1 MRHSPLS
8 PPPAF
13 PASVPPA
20 FPASV
25 PPAFPASV
33 PPAFPASV
41 PAGLAPAP
49 RVSAPLGSRPAS
61 SRVAPPLVAVAHG
74 SRDPRAAATVG
85 ALLDLVCRRAAG
97 AGYPGLDVRA
107 AYLGH
112 AAPTLGQ
119 ALGALDGE
127 AVVLPLLLTAAYHSR
142 TDIPKALHEA
152 RSTQPRLDVTYG
164 RPLGP
169 HPLLLRALDRRLA
182 EALQD
187 ADAQNVG
194 HNAARNAGPNAGPE
208 DTSAGEAVPPGES
221 SVVLAAAGSSDPA
234 ANAVISDLA
243 ARWQSARGWRA
254 VVPAYASAASPT
266 PPEAVAAARRAGAR
280 RVLVASYL
288 LSPGIFA
295 DQIRGDCLAAGATVV
310 SGVLGAAPEVADVVL
325 GRYAESLADGAA
337 AAV

>member
-1 MRHSPLS
+1 
-8 PPPAF
+8 
-13 PASVPPA
+13 
-20 FPASV
+20 
-25 PPAFPASV
+25 
-33 PPAFPASV
+33 V
-41 PAGLAPAP
+41 PARLAPAP
-49 RVSAPLGSRPAS
+49 PGSAPLGSRPAS

-119 ALGALDGE
+119 ALGALDGA
-127 AVVLPLLLTAAYHSR
+127 AVVLPLLLTAAYHSK

-152 RSTQPRLDVTYG
+152 RSTQPRLDITYG

-187 ADAQNVG
+187 ADAQNTG
-194 HNAARNAGPNAGPE
+194 QNAGPG
-208 DTSAGEAVPPGES
+208 DTSAAEAVPPGETA
-221 SVVLAAAGSSDPA
+221 VVLAAAGSSDPA

-243 ARWQSARGWRA
+243 ARWQSVRGWRA
-254 VVPAYASAASPT
+254 VVPAYASAASRT

-295 DQIRGDCLAAGATVV
+295 DQIRGHCLAAGATVV
-310 SGVLGAAPEVADVVL
+310 SAVLGAAPEVADVVL

>member
-1 MRHSPLS
+1 M
-8 PPPAF
+8 
-13 PASVPPA
+13 
-20 FPASV
+20 
-25 PPAFPASV
+25 
-33 PPAFPASV
+33 
-41 PAGLAPAP
+41 
-49 RVSAPLGSRPAS
+49 
-61 SRVAPPLVAVAHG
+61 APPLVAVAHG

-127 AVVLPLLLTAAYHSR
+127 AVVLPLLLTAAYHSK

-152 RSTQPRLDVTYG
+152 RSTQPRLDITYG

-187 ADAQNVG
+187 ADAQN
-194 HNAARNAGPNAGPE
+194 AGQNAGPE
-208 DTSAGEAVPPGES
+208 DTSAGEAVPPGETA
-221 SVVLAAAGSSDPA
+221 VVLAAAGSSDPA

-310 SGVLGAAPEVADVVL
+310 SAVLGAAPEVADVVL

>member
-13 PASVPPA
+13 PAAAQAAVLA
-20 FPASV
+20 R
-25 PPAFPASV
+25 
-33 PPAFPASV
+33 
-41 PAGLAPAP
+41 LAPAP
-49 RVSAPLGSRPAS
+49 PGSAPPGSPPAS

-119 ALGALDGE
+119 ALGALGGA
-127 AVVLPLLLTAAYHSR
+127 AVVLPLLLTAAYHSK

-152 RSTQPRLDVTYG
+152 RSTQPRLDITYG

-169 HPLLLRALDRRLA
+169 HPLLLHALDRRLA
-182 EALQD
+182 EALPE
-187 ADAQNVG
+187 ADAQNAG
-194 HNAARNAGPNAGPE
+194 RNAGPEG
-208 DTSAGEAVPPGES
+208 TSAGEAGPPGETA
-221 SVVLAAAGSSDPA
+221 VVLAAAGSGDPA

-243 ARWQSARGWRA
+243 ACWQSARGWRA

-295 DQIRGDCLAAGATVV
+295 DRVRGDCLAAGATVV
-310 SGVLGAAPEVADVVL
+310 SAVLGAAPEVADVVL

>member
-8 PPPAF
+8 APERPPDRHGHRPPRLVPARVAA
-13 PASVPPA
+13 PASA
-20 FPASV
+20 RT
-25 PPAFPASV
+25 
-33 PPAFPASV
+33 
-41 PAGLAPAP
+41 G
-49 RVSAPLGSRPAS
+49 
-61 SRVAPPLVAVAHG
+61 APPLVAVAHG
-74 SRDPRAAATVG
+74 SRDPRAAGCVG
-85 ALLDLVCRRAAG
+85 ALLDLVRQRAAA

-119 ALGALDGE
+119 ALGAADGE
-127 AVVLPLLLTAAYHSR
+127 AVVLPLLLTAAYHSK

-152 RSTQPRLDVTYG
+152 RSAQPRLDITYG

-182 EALQD
+182 EAL
-187 ADAQNVG
+187 
-194 HNAARNAGPNAGPE
+194 AAPGGAPAGGTAPPE
-208 DTSAGEAVPPGES
+208 DTA
-221 SVVLAAAGSSDPA
+221 VVLAAAGSSDPA
-234 ANAVISDLA
+234 ANAVITDLA
-243 ARWQSARGWRA
+243 AQWQSDRGWRA
-254 VVPAYASAASPT
+254 VLPAYASAASPA

-280 RVLVASYL
+280 QVLVATYL

-295 DQIRGDCLAAGATVV
+295 DQVRGDCLAAGATVV
-310 SGVLGAAPEVADVVL
+310 SGVIGAAPEVADVVL

>member
-13 PASVPPA
+13 PAVPPA
-20 FPASV
+20 FPAAV
-25 PPAFPASV
+25 PAFPA
-33 PPAFPASV
+33 AV
-41 PAGLAPAP
+41 PARLAPAP
-49 RVSAPLGSRPAS
+49 PGSAPLGSRPVS

-85 ALLDLVCRRAAG
+85 ALLDLVSRRAAG

-112 AAPTLGQ
+112 AAPTLRQ

-127 AVVLPLLLTAAYHSR
+127 AVVLPLLLTAAYHSK

-152 RSTQPRLDVTYG
+152 RSTQPRLDITYG

-187 ADAQNVG
+187 ADTQNAG
-194 HNAARNAGPNAGPE
+194 QNAGRNAGQNAGRNAGQNAGPE
-208 DTSAGEAVPPGES
+208 DTSAGEAVPPGETA
-221 SVVLAAAGSSDPA
+221 VVLAAAGSSDPA

-310 SGVLGAAPEVADVVL
+310 SAVLGAAAEVADVVL